1 MNRHAM
7 KTTGLL
13 SAALCL
19 LLPLAAQ
26 AGTHDASP
34 GEQVRRDLD
43 EARHEMKA
51 DLAKARAE
59 LETEN
64 LEVGNDFHF
73 GKDGKR
79 ESRDK
84 ALPKAEITPR
94 GDFLVDG
101 KAVAISAA
109 QRSQLLA
116 YRGQVIDIAKTGIDL
131 GERGAE
137 VALEAVDR
145 PLLSLII
152 DGLTGSLERRVEA
165 TVKREIEPGV
175 RRICGRLPALRAS
188 QQQLAASLQ
197 QFRPYATLEADDVDD
212 CEADI
217 RREFATR

>member
-1 MNRHAM
+1 MTR
-7 KTTGLL
+7 LL
-13 SAALCL
+13 TPALL
-19 LLPLAAQ
+19 LALALPLAAQ
-26 AGTHDASP
+26 AGAHGESP

-43 EARHEMKA
+43 EARQEMRA

-64 LEVGNDFHF
+64 LEIGNDFHF

-79 ESRDK
+79 DSRDK
-84 ALPKAEITPR
+84 ALPKAEITPS

-101 KAVAISAA
+101 KAVATSAA

-137 VALEAVDR
+137 MALEAVDR
-145 PLLSLII
+145 PLFSLII
-152 DGLTGSLERRVEA
+152 GGLTGSLERRVEA
-165 TVKREIEPGV
+165 MVKREIEPGV
-175 RRICGRLPALRAS
+175 RRICGRLPALRIS
-188 QQQLAASLQ
+188 QQQLAASLP

-217 RREFATR
+217 RRDFATR

>member
-1 MNRHAM
+1 M
-7 KTTGLL
+7 
-13 SAALCL
+13 
-19 LLPLAAQ
+19 Q
-26 AGTHDASP
+26 
-34 GEQVRRDLD
+34 
-43 EARHEMKA
+43 A

-59 LETEN
+59 LETGN
-64 LEVGNDFHF
+64 LEVGNNFHF

-79 ESRDK
+79 AAGDK

-101 KAVAISAA
+101 KAVAISAE

-116 YRGQVIDIAKTGIDL
+116 YRGQVIDIARTGIDL
-131 GERGAE
+131 GEHGAQ

-145 PLLSLII
+145 PLFSLII
-152 DGLTGSLERRVEA
+152 GGLTGSLERRVEA

-175 RRICGRLPALRAS
+175 RQICGRLPALRVS
-188 QQQLAASLQ
+188 QQQLAANLP

-217 RREFATR
+217 RRDFATR

>member
-1 MNRHAM
+1 MKRHAM
-7 KTTGLL
+7 KTAGLL
-13 SAALCL
+13 PAALCL

-26 AGTHDASP
+26 AGDRHD
-34 GEQVRRDLD
+34 DMD
-43 EARHEMKA
+43 DARHEMQA

-59 LETEN
+59 LETGN
-64 LEVGNDFHF
+64 LEVGNGFHF

-79 ESRDK
+79 DSGDK

-101 KAVAISAA
+101 KAVAINAA
-109 QRSQLLA
+109 QRNQLLA
-116 YRGQVIDIAKTGIDL
+116 YRGQVIDIARTGIDL

-145 PLLSLII
+145 PVLSLII
-152 DGLTGSLERRVEA
+152 GGLTGSLERRVEA

-175 RRICGRLPALRAS
+175 RRICTRLPALGVS
-188 QQQLAASLQ
+188 QQQLAASLP
-197 QFRPYATLEADDVDD
+197 QFRPYATLEADDVAD
-212 CEADI
+212 CEADV

>member
-1 MNRHAM
+1 M
-7 KTTGLL
+7 KTVGFLP
-13 SAALCL
+13 AALCL

-26 AGTHDASP
+26 AGH
-34 GEQVRRDLD
+34 ERDD
-43 EARHEMKA
+43 
-51 DLAKARAE
+51 KARAE
-59 LETEN
+59 LETGN
-64 LEVGNDFHF
+64 LEIGNNFHF

-79 ESRDK
+79 ESRDT

-101 KAVAISAA
+101 KAVAINAA

-116 YRGQVIDIAKTGIDL
+116 YRGQVIDVARTGIDL

-152 DGLTGSLERRVEA
+152 GGLTGSLERRVEA

-175 RRICGRLPALRAS
+175 RQICGRLPALRVS
-188 QQQLAASLQ
+188 QQQLAASLP
-197 QFRPYATLEADDVDD
+197 QFRPYATLEADDVAD
-212 CEADI
+212 CEAGV

>member
-1 MNRHAM
+1 MTR
-7 KTTGLL
+7 LL
-13 SAALCL
+13 TPALL
-19 LLPLAAQ
+19 LALALPLAAQ
-26 AGTHDASP
+26 AGAHGESP

-43 EARHEMKA
+43 EARQEMRA

-59 LETEN
+59 QETEN
-64 LEVGNDFHF
+64 LEIGNGFHF

-79 ESRDK
+79 DSRDK

-101 KAVAISAA
+101 KAVATSAA
-109 QRSQLLA
+109 QRTQLLA

-145 PLLSLII
+145 PLFSLII
-152 DGLTGSLERRVEA
+152 GGLTGSLERRVEA
-165 TVKREIEPGV
+165 MVKREIEPGV
-175 RRICGRLPALRAS
+175 RRICGRLPALRIS
-188 QQQLAASLQ
+188 QQQLAASLP

-217 RREFATR
+217 RRDFATR

>member
-1 MNRHAM
+1 M
-7 KTTGLL
+7 KTAGLL
-13 SAALCL
+13 PVALCL
-19 LLPLAAQ
+19 LLPLATQ
-26 AGTHDASP
+26 AGDRDDGP
-34 GEQVRRDLD
+34 GKEVRRDLVD
-43 EARHEMKA
+43 ARHEMQA

-73 GKDGKR
+73 GKDGEH

-84 ALPKAEITPR
+84 SLPKAEITPR

-101 KAVAISAA
+101 KTVAINAA
-109 QRSQLLA
+109 QRNQLLA
-116 YRGQVIDIAKTGIDL
+116 YRGQVIDIARTGIDL

-152 DGLTGSLERRVEA
+152 GGLTGSLERRVEA
-165 TVKREIEPGV
+165 TVKREIEPGM
-175 RRICGRLPALRAS
+175 RQICSRLPALRVS
-188 QQQLAASLQ
+188 QQQLAASLP
-197 QFRPYATLEADDVDD
+197 QFRPYATLEADDVAD
-212 CEADI
+212 CEADV